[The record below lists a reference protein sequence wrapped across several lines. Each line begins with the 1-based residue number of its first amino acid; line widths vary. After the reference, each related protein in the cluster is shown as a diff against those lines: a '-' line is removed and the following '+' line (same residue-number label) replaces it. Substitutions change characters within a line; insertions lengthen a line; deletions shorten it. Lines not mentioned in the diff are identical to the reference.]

1 MDFEA
6 FGGEPRRSEGFWRH
20 TLDPDEDLPWPQMK
34 QDQHLP
40 WPQPDPA
47 WSDRSAF
54 LEVLHYAEAEA
65 ERFVEWGFSKCRLCG
80 CQNGDA
86 SFVLENWDW
95 PQGLRHYVVD
105 HNVRPSP
112 EFELFLSEW
121 MQRNAPCYK
130 WLDAQSETLPPYFEG
145 SRWFVPASPEAVKGQ
160 SDPHPIP
167 NSAAVDGR
175 GIPCSVGFIRFLES
189 GQFYLMT
196 SKDKDGQQ
204 LSGANNYRLTI
215 PAKAPVTQSWSVTSC
230 DRATHTP
237 ICEWTTRT
245 SNNFGLK
252 KNANGSVDI
261 FFGPTVPEG
270 MLLNWLLTDPER
282 PFEVMFCL
290 NAPTKQLFDKTWV
303 LPDVEKVQ

>member
-1 MDFEA
+1 MRLGRLGFVISRWSALLRRVAGLALANMRTKQRVGFTESRHGMERPLPPMDFEA

-112 EFELFLSEW
+112 EFELFLSE
-121 MQRNAPCYK
+121 
-130 WLDAQSETLPPYFEG
+130 
-145 SRWFVPASPEAVKGQ
+145 
-160 SDPHPIP
+160 
-167 NSAAVDGR
+167 
-175 GIPCSVGFIRFLES
+175 
-189 GQFYLMT
+189 
-196 SKDKDGQQ
+196 
-204 LSGANNYRLTI
+204 
-215 PAKAPVTQSWSVTSC
+215 
-230 DRATHTP
+230 
-237 ICEWTTRT
+237 
-245 SNNFGLK
+245 
-252 KNANGSVDI
+252 
-261 FFGPTVPEG
+261 
-270 MLLNWLLTDPER
+270 
-282 PFEVMFCL
+282 
-290 NAPTKQLFDKTWV
+290 
-303 LPDVEKVQ
+303 